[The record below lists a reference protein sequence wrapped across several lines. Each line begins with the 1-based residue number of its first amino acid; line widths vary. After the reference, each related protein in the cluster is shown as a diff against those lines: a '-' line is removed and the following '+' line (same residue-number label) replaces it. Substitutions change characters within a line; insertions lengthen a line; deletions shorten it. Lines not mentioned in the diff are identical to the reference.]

1 MRKRLIFNCFTM
13 NVPSHIYHGTWRH
26 PKNELANFNDFA
38 TWANLVKKLEQGRF
52 DAIFF
57 ADILGIDPAY
67 DGKWDAYF

>member
-38 TWANLVKKLEQGRF
+38 TWANLVKKLEQGKIRRH
-52 DAIFF
+52 
-57 ADILGIDPAY
+57 LLCRYPGHRSRL
-67 DGKWDAYF
+67 